1 MKGEILYDLLELEEG
16 QSIKIIS
23 SREDLFLNSKIEEY
37 DIYKKDG
44 CLYIKKIKN
53 IGIDKSITFNE
64 KIKDLKVSKY
74 FIDKVNKT
82 SLSSKEIEL
91 MCKNSREKYFIR
103 KNYSVKGTFE
113 NNTSFD
119 YRNII
124 AVN

>member
-37 DIYKKDG
+37 NIYKKDG

>member
-37 DIYKKDG
+37 NIYKKDG

-53 IGIDKSITFNE
+53 IGLNKSITFNE